1 MSKRKARSGRGLMM
15 LGLLLMAAAL
25 GLSIY
30 NIREADAAGREA
42 QVTLK
47 KVESLTVETVQSV
60 PADPAEIADHLLYPE
75 MEMPRETVEG
85 EEYLGTLEIPALG
98 LKLPVMAE
106 WSYPRLKK
114 APCRY
119 SGSVYTDDMVL
130 AGHNY
135 KTHFGGLKRLS
146 IDDEIRF
153 TDVEGNLFRYR
164 VMDLETL
171 DGTAVEEMEQG
182 NPGLTLF
189 TCTLG
194 GRSRLAVRAE
204 RVEGNE

>member
-1 MSKRKARSGRGLMM
+1 
-15 LGLLLMAAAL
+15 
-25 GLSIY
+25 
-30 NIREADAAGREA
+30 
-42 QVTLK
+42 
-47 KVESLTVETVQSV
+47 
-60 PADPAEIADHLLYPE
+60 

-98 LKLPVMAE
+98 LKLPIMAE

-130 AGHNY
+130 AGHND

-146 IDDEIRF
+146 MDDEIRF

-164 VMDLETL
+164 VIDLETL
-171 DGTAVEEMEQG
+171 DGTAVEDMEQG

-204 RVEGNE
+204 RVERSE